1 MVSKIGWL
9 KNPYR
14 RYRNLSLRVKSIL
27 IFSIVVLLPTIS
39 LGALI
44 LNETNQVL
52 KQQAREYTERTLDT
66 IVDNLTATIQ
76 DVEDISTYMIFS
88 EDFRNYMRSPQV
100 ADGKPAQQNLEES
113 LKGFHTFH
121 LLSKNYINSI
131 SLYGKNGNEL
141 NMGEPIKAEEGDW
154 VEKTEER
161 EGAILWTHAYSI
173 HSYWKGETDVISLFR
188 VINDINNIKQ
198 RIGFVKIRLNE
209 KALFQTVQAGV
220 PQEHGTAFILDEDGK
235 VVLHENRKLFGK
247 SYPDKQLLKHLTTD
261 SKKNSFVYSIEGE
274 RYLVAARVI
283 ERNGWQL
290 VTMVNENAI
299 LQDLRGI
306 GYWIV
311 VFLLLSIGLGALAV
325 TGFYFTIIRPILNL
339 TDKTREVEHGD
350 FSVMIKV
357 KSEDEIGR
365 LEYRFNR
372 MVGTIQQLINTKYK
386 LEIKQRESELKALQN
401 QINPH
406 FLYNTL
412 DMIRWTARME
422 DAMETSRLI
431 EVLSK
436 MFRISLSKGKIWIP
450 LQQELLYVESYLEL
464 QKKRLGKKLSFQLN
478 VGEDTKDVLVMKQIL
493 QPLVENSIV
502 HGFKGLKETGHI
514 ELISYVDDQNVII
527 DIKDNGIGLD
537 VEKFNQFLQEG
548 NVKKEDGFALTNV
561 NERLLT
567 AFGPGYGLTFV
578 KHEGS
583 GTWVQVK
590 LPLHFDEEEVKK
602 LEGLGESHEH
612 QPIDRR

>member
-1 MVSKIGWL
+1 MVRKIGWL
-9 KNPYR
+9 KILYR

-44 LNETNQVL
+44 LNETNKVL
-52 KQQAREYTERTLDT
+52 KQQARDYTERTLDT

-88 EDFRNYMRSPQV
+88 EDFRKYMKSPQV
-100 ADGKPAQQNLEES
+100 ADGKPAQQDLEES

-121 LLSKNYINSI
+121 LLSKSYINSI
-131 SLYGKNGNEL
+131 SLYGTNGNHL
-141 NMGEPIKAEEGDW
+141 NMGEPIAAEEEDW
-154 VEKTEER
+154 VKKTEER
-161 EGAILWTHAYSI
+161 EGAILWTHGYSI
-173 HSYWKGETDVISLFR
+173 HSYWKGKTDVISLFR

-209 KALFQTVQAGV
+209 KALFQTIKAGV
-220 PQEHGTAFILDEDGK
+220 PQEHGTAFILDEEGK
-235 VVLHENRKLFGK
+235 VVLHENRMLFGK
-247 SYPDKQLLKHLTTD
+247 SYPDKELIKLLKKD
-261 SKKNSFVYSIEGE
+261 SKKNSFVYSLEGE

-290 VTMVNENAI
+290 VTMVHEGAI
-299 LQDLRGI
+299 LEDLRGI
-306 GYWIV
+306 GYWII
-311 VFLLLSIGLGALAV
+311 VFLILSIGLGVLSV
-325 TGFYFTIIRPILNL
+325 IGFYFTILRPILNL

-350 FSVMIKV
+350 FSVTIKV
-357 KSEDEIGR
+357 KSKDEIGR
-365 LEYRFNR
+365 LEDRFNR

-422 DAMETSRLI
+422 NAMETSRLI
-431 EVLSK
+431 ELLSK

-450 LQQELLYVESYLEL
+450 LHQELSYVESYLEL
-464 QKKRLGKKLSFQLN
+464 QKKRLGKKLSYQLN
-478 VGEDTKDVLVMKQIL
+478 VDKDTEDVLLMKQIL

-502 HGFKGLKETGHI
+502 HGFEGLKETGHI
-514 ELISYVDDQNVII
+514 ELKSYVEDQNVII

-537 VEKFNQFLQEG
+537 VEKFNRFLRDG
-548 NVKKEDGFALTNV
+548 KVKEEDGFALSNV
-561 NERLLT
+561 NDRLVT
-567 AFGPGYGLTFV
+567 AFGPGYGLRFV
-578 KHEGS
+578 KHEGK
-583 GTWVQVK
+583 GTWAQVK
-590 LPLHFDEEEVKK
+590 LPLIFEEDEVKK
-602 LEGLGESHEH
+602 LESLGESHEH
-612 QPIDRR
+612 QPINRR